1 VLVYIRGGMT
11 PQLNR
16 KRVKCM
22 PQARAKKPIK
32 STEDYS
38 KPVADVHSLISQILE
53 YEDTA
58 KEHNIDF
65 TASRFRMLTATERDF
80 LRAELVA
87 DFIRLSVGNT
97 GKTPVYFD
105 TSLFSFCTKISELQ
119 LASSE
124 ITGTYLAAMEVARE
138 DKLSDKIKD
147 FEELLKKT
155 MVTVLQTCVEM
166 LANKTRTSVLVPKK
180 RVRKT
185 AAA

>member
-1 VLVYIRGGMT
+1 
-11 PQLNR
+11 
-16 KRVKCM
+16 M
-22 PQARAKKPIK
+22 PQAKAKRTTK
-32 STEDYS
+32 STEDYR

-58 KEHNIDF
+58 KEQNIDF

-105 TSLFSFCTKISELQ
+105 TGLFSFCTKVCELQ
-119 LASSE
+119 LASTE
-124 ITGTYLAAMEVARE
+124 IMGTYLAAMEVAHE
-138 DKLSDKIKD
+138 DKLAEKMNGL
-147 FEELLKKT
+147 EELLKKT

-166 LANKTRTSVLVPKK
+166 LANKTRTSVLVPRKK
-180 RVRKT
+180 ARKI